1 MTKKKGKS
9 RALAAMAPWVEA
21 RGRYRLSHDQ
31 VQMARELGMNPKTL
45 GKIANHRQEPWK
57 APLPQFI
64 EELYLRRF
72 GRTRPERSL
81 SLEARARELDAKKL
95 ERRERKLQRR
105 MANAAAEQGGP
116 TPRPSDLERHPPK
129 SGGAPSGSPRPPT

>member
-9 RALAAMAPWVEA
+9 RTLAAMAPWIEA
-21 RGRYRLSHDQ
+21 RGSFRLSHDH
-31 VQMARELGMNPKTL
+31 VQMARELGMNPKKL

-72 GRTRPERSL
+72 GRARPERSL
-81 SLEARARELDAKKL
+81 SLEVRARELDAKKL

-105 MANAAAEQGGP
+105 RAKAAAEHGGP
-116 TPRPSDLERHPPK
+116 APQPSDLEAHP
-129 SGGAPSGSPRPPT
+129 SERGGA

>member
-9 RALAAMAPWVEA
+9 HALASLAPWIEA
-21 RGRYRLSHDQ
+21 RGRFRLSNDH

-45 GKIANHRQEPWK
+45 GKLANHKQEPWK
-57 APLPQFI
+57 APLAQFI

-72 GRTRPERSL
+72 GRARPERSP

-95 ERRERKLQRR
+95 ERRERKLQRG
-105 MANAAAEQGGP
+105 MANAVPEHGDPA
-116 TPRPSDLERHPPK
+116 PRPSDLERHPSK
-129 SGGAPSGSPRPPT
+129 SGGA